1 MRKTAYGMRISDWSS
16 DVCSSDLLVADEFGG
31 DVIGDAG
38 AEAFAV
44 ALIFGQAR
52 AAEIFALGDIFHLGR
67 DDAAAGVVHLAD
79 VLPRLGAEDLA
90 ADVGEGGDAAAAVG
104 TELAVVLGP
113 HLALGDPLRSADRRV
128 GNECVSMCSSRG
140 SQP

>member
-1 MRKTAYGMRISDWSS
+1 M
-16 DVCSSDLLVADEFGG
+16 
-31 DVIGDAG
+31 
-38 AEAFAV
+38 
-44 ALIFGQAR
+44 
-52 AAEIFALGDIFHLGR
+52 FHLGR

-113 HLALGDPLRSADRRV
+113 HLALGDLLDVAAAADPAGADLGERSEERRV
-128 GNECVSMCSSRG
+128 GKECVRTCRSRG
-140 SQP
+140 SPYH